1 MKIFISYRRDDSA
14 GHAGRLFDYLSAHFG
29 ADNIFMDIDTIDPGE
44 DFRKAI
50 SRAVGTCD
58 VVLVLIGKQ
67 WLGMTDAQ
75 GQRRLDDPRDWV
87 RMEVAAALANRR
99 TRVIPVLVREAS
111 MPDVQELPEGLKEL
125 VWRNAMELSDKR
137 FQYDVNKLIQVI
149 ERIPGIPER
158 SARMQTGEPRK
169 NAATRTWLITL
180 GVGGLCVLIAVIGY
194 GLSMIWSPKG
204 QAPIMTPTSRDL
216 LTSLPPEV
224 TPTLL
229 ITSTENIPTLT
240 PTSAPT
246 FTPTV
251 IPPAPD
257 AVNFYYS
264 QVSADNFEL
273 TWNLLSDSYKA
284 TVNATGYEPYRV
296 YWSSVDRVTVE
307 GTRTVYDDGRTAVI
321 IVDLTYY
328 YHDGRVIQANSRE
341 IDLIY
346 DTQRQTWLINATP

>member
-75 GQRRLDDPRDWV
+75 GRRRLDDPRDWV

-158 SARMQTGEPRK
+158 SAGMQTGEPRK
-169 NAATRTWLITL
+169 NAATRTWLIAL

-194 GLSMIWSPKG
+194 GLSMIWSLKG
-204 QAPIMTPTSRDL
+204 QAPIMTPTSREL
-216 LTSLPPEV
+216 LTSLPSEV
-224 TPTLL
+224 APALMITP
-229 ITSTENIPTLT
+229 TENISTLT

-251 IPPAPD
+251 IPPASD
-257 AVNFYYS
+257 AVIFYYS

-284 TVNATGYEPYRV
+284 TVNKTGFGPYQD
-296 YWSSVDRVTVE
+296 YWSSVDRVTV
-307 GTRTVYDDGRTAVI
+307 GSITTSYDDGRTAVI

-328 YHDGRVIQANSRE
+328 YRDGRVIQANGRE

-346 DTQRQTWLINATP
+346 DTQRQTWLINGTP